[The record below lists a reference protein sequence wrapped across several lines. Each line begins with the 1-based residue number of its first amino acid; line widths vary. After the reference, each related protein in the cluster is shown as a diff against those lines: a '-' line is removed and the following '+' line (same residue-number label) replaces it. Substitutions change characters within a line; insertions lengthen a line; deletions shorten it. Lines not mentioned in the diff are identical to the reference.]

1 MDDPSH
7 RAAANRLRSEI
18 LALPTPAERIDDL
31 IALLV

>member
-18 LALPTPAERIDDL
+18 LDLPTPAERIDDL